1 MAFLDYIMEA
11 ANALAQ
17 EMMSLTLDFFTN
29 LVQWCASASYS
40 FWDASLVNV
49 LLQAGA
55 GVSILVWAVSL
66 IIVIQDVL
74 EAISEEKRVYLG
86 SVIGD
91 SLKAVVFSQASPFLG
106 ILVIKFLFQIMA
118 LLNWSDSL
126 VASWTDLVAETA
138 GFSRIMGILIT
149 VIASGYFF
157 YASIKNSGLFF
168 VKVIG
173 IINYFGPNG
182 EIADTQAF
190 TDAEKYLSA
199 IEKAF
204 DHYGINGWKYATQ
217 TNDLD
222 VNYKVYALV
231 ADEYEYLP
239 PHIKSEVDDLLRTVI
254 DTEPTC
260 RSLQEQYAQ
269 SCRDLILTYARKSE
283 VVSRK
288 MGEWEER
295 FWHPH
300 KADDKTRHNMI
311 IKAASELTPYLT
323 QEDVSPPNIE
333 DAAAQTPDA
342 ETAYNQCQ
350 HKIVRSA
357 RATLFNKNAS
367 DSDRTHSLNTLQSAA
382 DNGDKY
388 AAYQLGKAYQTGTFV
403 EKDLIYAHQYLQAAM
418 TEKSDWVAYSI
429 GKLFKDEDFDD
440 YDRAKAI
447 QYFELADKMG
457 SETASYQ
464 LGKAY
469 LEGDSLQQDY
479 WKAIKMF
486 EKTDGFLKSAAI
498 YSLGKIYADA
508 KFEGHSKDKAIQ
520 YLEQAQKM
528 GNEAAFYQ
536 LGKVYLS
543 GEPSQQDYQKAIQM
557 FEQAEGVLEPWA
569 VYALGKIYLDE
580 NFNEHSRDKAIQC
593 FEHAQELGNETAVYQ
608 LGKIYSSGEASQEDY
623 LKAIQLLEQT
633 KGVLKPWA
641 EYKIGTIYQDERFSQ
656 KDLRLAVYH
665 FQKAAGLGNEFAQYK
680 LAKAYLQ
687 GDGVEPSTGK
697 AIQLFEKL
705 MQTKSEIAKA
715 AQLNIWSEYY
725 LGKIYLYG
733 LGIQS
738 NPGKGK
744 ELLQHAAENNCE
756 PAQKLLERYNLYR
769 AKSAMQTVK
778 SLIMRIANS
787 LQADTTQAKNYRPTT
802 KTRYEHLRQ
811 AEKHQDQ
818 RTEEMY
824 Y

>member
-1 MAFLDYIMEA
+1 MAFIIDK
-11 ANALAQ
+11 
-17 EMMSLTLDFFTN
+17 
-29 LVQWCASASYS
+29 CAFMKNSMHVARMISYLERQS
-40 FWDASLVNV
+40 DLFSDSGELNFEQAYQSYVDASPPRVWHHIISLSDEDAQRQNVDREYMKQLVCV
-49 LLQAGA
+49 EQSRIA
-55 GVSILVWAVSL
+55 
-66 IIVIQDVL
+66 
-74 EAISEEKRVYLG
+74 EAYNTVPSNMRI
-86 SVIGD
+86 
-91 SLKAVVFSQASPFLG
+91 
-106 ILVIKFLFQIMA
+106 
-118 LLNWSDSL
+118 
-126 VASWTDLVAETA
+126 VASWHEKDHHPHLHLLFYSTDRREGGVWAHTDQEAKARLNDASEKVKSLFAN
-138 GFSRIMGILIT
+138 RIFADDL
-149 VIASGYFF
+149 APLRE
-157 YASIKNSGLFF
+157 IKNMRRAELNQQIKQSIRGIAQHDPSDEVVKALEHLSHSLSGL
-168 VKVIG
+168 KG
-173 IINYFGPNG
+173 
-182 EIADTQAF
+182 
-190 TDAEKYLSA
+190 KL
-199 IEKAF
+199 
-204 DHYGINGWKYATQ
+204 H
-217 TNDLD
+217 
-222 VNYKVYALV
+222 
-231 ADEYEYLP
+231 YEYLP

-593 FEHAQELGNETAVYQ
+593 FEHAQELENETAVYQ